1 LASAKCFQ
9 QKFPL
14 SLGGCRCREAVNQLK
29 IKFNKHKRWCWMA
42 MEMAMEMSMPMKM
55 ALETSEINWPELEQ
69 RFEAEVR
76 GISIMLAL
84 AKKK

>member
-1 LASAKCFQ
+1 
-9 QKFPL
+9 
-14 SLGGCRCREAVNQLK
+14 
-29 IKFNKHKRWCWMA
+29 MA
-42 MEMAMEMSMPMKM
+42 MEMAMEMSLAMKM